1 MLLVLRPQA
10 GLLAGLRQCT
20 TEPKQDF
27 PRPCRRPLPH
37 RYKPVQLVTSQSL
50 NLGGTDFHQQW
61 QFVLFCHFCP
71 QMRGLSTAL
80 SLVYPKQ
87 QRERTSLLFIP
98 KQKRR
103 YRKNCIKLKY

>member
-1 MLLVLRPQA
+1 MLLVVRPQA

-37 RYKPVQLVTSQSL
+37 RYKPVQLVTSRSL

-61 QFVLFCHFCP
+61 QFVLCCHFCP

-80 SLVYPKQ
+80 SLLYPKQ
-87 QRERTSLLFIP
+87 QREKKNSFIIYTQTKTKIP
-98 KQKRR
+98 
-103 YRKNCIKLKY
+103 